1 MTASRCACA
10 RVDGSLGSCPGP
22 HGAAGALEHGRRP
35 DALADGRPL
44 RRLTVVDPWRRQSPL
59 LEATARQS
67 GVTISAAPDRSG
79 SRSCAN
85 HKHRLP
91 RDEVS
96 GAGSG
101 GLGLSP
107 QGGSSASCAPDAP
120 LKNAFI
126 AAFHGRLCA
135 ACLNVHQFHGAR
147 GCPRHD
153 RSLACRLQSPATT
166 QLARSPDAEPARR
179 ATSGVGGRRRR
190 YGSLVTT
197 CHPTGP
203 TSSSWALPDESDR

>member
-107 QGGSSASCAPDAP
+107 QGGSSASCAPRRTSQE
-120 LKNAFI
+120 
-126 AAFHGRLCA
+126 RL
-135 ACLNVHQFHGAR
+135 H
-147 GCPRHD
+147 
-153 RSLACRLQSPATT
+153 RSLPWPSVCCMPQRPPVSRRSRMPAPRSEPGVSTT
-166 QLARSPDAEPARR
+166 ITGDHTARA
-179 ATSGVGGRRRR
+179 
-190 YGSLVTT
+190 VT
-197 CHPTGP
+197 
-203 TSSSWALPDESDR
+203 